1 MLLPIGA
8 LSQTENTLAQAALKA
23 DGEAEPALT
32 IEQAEDTTK
41 IRTIDD
47 VVNDKVRQARISGDT
62 EHWDDVWSRRSY
74 FNLGYNMST
83 LAPTDNYR
91 TGIGNEMVNDFKSDY
106 GFSLQYG
113 RSFRLHKKPIANI
126 LQFCIDYTGID
137 LNFSHY
143 ASGAKADGANLNL
156 YNSNAHNMDAKS
168 NEKKSTIPFYIPWN
182 LEKFEG
188 SYGMMLGPSLTVAP
202 FTYLS
207 NRGLHYLK
215 LNVYFHIGY
224 QASILYMKDKEMGDV
239 NYEQYLTIDQY
250 LQEHSWDRSSLS
262 DTQNQIYNDHSN
274 IQDVLKLNWGHGML
288 TTFGLSLTWKSIGIG
303 YEHRVAH
310 NKYKSFSTGDDE
322 FGSASYNFKTTT
334 DRVFITFRMGR

>member
-8 LSQTENTLAQAALKA
+8 LSQTENTSAQAALKA

-83 LAPTDNYR
+83 LAPKENYR
-91 TGIGNEMVNDFKSDY
+91 TGIGNELVNDFKSDY

-113 RSFRLHKKPIANI
+113 RCFRLHKKPIANI
-126 LQFCIDYTGID
+126 LHFYIDYTGID

-143 ASGAKADGANLNL
+143 ASGAKADGEKKNL
-156 YNSNAHNMDAKS
+156 YNSNAHNLDAKS
-168 NEKKSTIPFYIPWN
+168 DENKSAIPFYIPWN

-188 SYGMMLGPSLTVAP
+188 SYGMMLGPSITVAP
-202 FTYLS
+202 FTHLS

-215 LNVYFHIGY
+215 LNAYFHIGY
-224 QASILYMKDKEMGDV
+224 QASILYMKNTEVGDV
-239 NYEQYLTIDQY
+239 NNELYVTYEAKGY
-250 LQEHSWDRSSLS
+250 SNLS
-262 DTQNQIYNDHSN
+262 DTEKEIYYDHNN

-322 FGSASYNFKTTT
+322 FGSASYKFKTTT
-334 DRVFITFRMGR
+334 DRVFVTFRMGR